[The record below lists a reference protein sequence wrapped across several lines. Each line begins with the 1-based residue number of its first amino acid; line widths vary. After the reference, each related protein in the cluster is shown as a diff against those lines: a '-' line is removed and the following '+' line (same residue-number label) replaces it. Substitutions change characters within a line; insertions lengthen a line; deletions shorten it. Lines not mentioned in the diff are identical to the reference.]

1 MLKSDV
7 VWPNS
12 RRYKSHSEWEPIG
25 FFSDCLCNATRFDL
39 KLGFFSTSAINVLS
53 DGFAAFLYNG
63 GRMRLI
69 INDVLS
75 QQDKDIINKAG
86 DSSAIIPAI
95 SLNDIAKLKE
105 TLSQRG
111 RHFFDCIAW
120 LIRNNRIEISKDTLK
135 IPVIAIGIPTVV
147 DATTIVQNT
156 LQLLLKQ
163 ISYQLDKKTNI
174 SVTYLKFSGL
184 ECYHL

>member
-75 QQDKDIINKAG
+75 QQDKDILNKA
-86 DSSAIIPAI
+86 DDCSAIIPAI

-105 TLSQRG
+105 TLSERG

-120 LIRNNRIEISKDTLK
+120 LIRNNRIEIKIVTPKDSN
-135 IPVIAIGIPTVV
+135 GISHTKCGLFA
-147 DATTIVQNT
+147 DATNKVGTVA
-156 LQLLLKQ
+156 K
-163 ISYQLDKKTNI
+163 
-174 SVTYLKFSGL
+174 
-184 ECYHL
+184 